1 MAATQA
7 GKYLLWDQ
15 RESRVQVMHIS
26 YDPYNDDKILVG
38 TRDAGVICSRDGGVT
53 WRTIRG
59 TEPIRYITGFQFR
72 PDGSVMA
79 SAYGR
84 GLWRIKSKRARCT
97 EGKEWLLEF
106 PDLPNEF
113 LPWED
118 FRTGQVDLQVPDAGS
133 NSQPTGVDIPGIPV
147 LSGQSSPLSAGDII
161 LDINNVLIVRGRGF
175 DGESDAPLLVYLNG
189 EKRAYRKHEHPDAE
203 GNFTMQIEFPEDLP
217 YGEHRLDIRQ
227 AGAGD
232 QFQASIWFRKVHLD
246 EHLGD
251 EEAASQFDQ
260 KNAWEE
266 AARRLYETLK
276 KTGGV
281 KK

>member
-1 MAATQA
+1 
-7 GKYLLWDQ
+7 
-15 RESRVQVMHIS
+15 
-26 YDPYNDDKILVG
+26 
-38 TRDAGVICSRDGGVT
+38 
-53 WRTIRG
+53 
-59 TEPIRYITGFQFR
+59 
-72 PDGSVMA
+72 
-79 SAYGR
+79 
-84 GLWRIKSKRARCT
+84 
-97 EGKEWLLEF
+97 
-106 PDLPNEF
+106 
-113 LPWED
+113 
-118 FRTGQVDLQVPDAGS
+118 
-133 NSQPTGVDIPGIPV
+133 
-147 LSGQSSPLSAGDII
+147 
-161 LDINNVLIVRGRGF
+161 
-175 DGESDAPLLVYLNG
+175 
-189 EKRAYRKHEHPDAE
+189 
-203 GNFTMQIEFPEDLP
+203 MQIEFPEDLP